1 MSRSN
6 SLGQQHGGWCTPPR
20 IFVEHQDEV
29 IPHPGSHTAS
39 STGRPE
45 RPNPTQK
52 AKPDVKISAW
62 RLAKIGKEEARLAA
76 SKARKASSVLRPVGP
91 AQDLKGLTES
101 EESYSSN
108 SSRQSSVSV
117 ESGLPHSMLRR
128 GGKEDI
134 KGSMSLSPY
143 KSELPRIKTG
153 READI
158 PISWSKR
165 LRLDTKSSG
174 SQSRTNFSTSLP
186 STQFNT
192 PLRPD
197 QLSRSTSSVI
207 TPVQDSNIPA
217 SSSQSQSAGPP
228 VGSPAQIGRPDLKRT
243 VGATTVSDG
252 YDASGGET
260 TDDMGQHAIKGKK
273 IRGGTKFS
281 PSDLKNP
288 AFFKSRGAS
297 RYGGSAASRAIQF
310 KGRGISTSVLSP
322 YEGGPSNWR
331 DPTMSSPSS
340 GSDGAKTATMA
351 DIGQYPRLRIPSL
364 TSEAALRPLPKDSSI
379 PRHSSGI
386 QPSGQVS
393 IFFSSPLM
401 PIGESAAGRRHQS
414 NRPDLPP
421 KPPVI
426 PRYSSLGTSFI
437 RPSSSQQVPHT
448 QPLPSGSGAHLK
460 EPSSSSSSSLPRPG
474 L

>member
-1 MSRSN
+1 MN
-6 SLGQQHGGWCTPPR
+6 GIILQ
-20 IFVEHQDEV
+20 ILQDEV

-52 AKPDVKISAW
+52 GKPDVKISAW
-62 RLAKIGKEEARLAA
+62 RLAKIGKEEARAAA

-174 SQSRTNFSTSLP
+174 SLSRTNFSTSVP

-197 QLSRSTSSVI
+197 QLSRSTSSAI
-207 TPVQDSNIPA
+207 TPVQEANPVQESNIPA
-217 SSSQSQSAGPP
+217 SSSQSQSAGPR
-228 VGSPAQIGRPDLKRT
+228 VGSPAQIGRPDLMRT

-260 TDDMGQHAIKGKK
+260 TDDMGRHAIKGKK
-273 IRGGTKFS
+273 IRRGTKFS

-340 GSDGAKTATMA
+340 GSDGGKTATMA
-351 DIGQYPRLRIPSL
+351 DTGQYPNLRIPSL
-364 TSEAALRPLPKDSSI
+364 ASGAALRPLPKDSSI

-386 QPSGQVS
+386 QLSGQVS

-401 PIGESAAGRRHQS
+401 PIGESAAGRRHQA

-437 RPSSSQQVPHT
+437 RSSSSQQVPHT
-448 QPLPSGSGAHLK
+448 QPLPSGSGAHSK
-460 EPSSSSSSSLPRPG
+460 EPSSSSSSLPRPG

>member
-1 MSRSN
+1 M
-6 SLGQQHGGWCTPPR
+6 LQ
-20 IFVEHQDEV
+20 ILQDEV

-52 AKPDVKISAW
+52 GKPDVKISAW

-91 AQDLKGLTES
+91 AAQDLKGLTES

-128 GGKEDI
+128 AGKEDI

-153 READI
+153 REPDI

-174 SQSRTNFSTSLP
+174 SLSRTNFSTSLP

-197 QLSRSTSSVI
+197 QLSRSTTSSAII

-228 VGSPAQIGRPDLKRT
+228 VGSPAQIGRPDLTRT

-260 TDDMGQHAIKGKK
+260 TDDMGRHAMKGKK
-273 IRGGTKFS
+273 IRAGTKFS

-340 GSDGAKTATMA
+340 GSDGGIAATMA
-351 DIGQYPRLRIPSL
+351 DSGQLYPRLRIPSL
-364 TSEAALRPLPKDSSI
+364 TSSGAALRPLPKDSSI
-379 PRHSSGI
+379 PRHSSSM

-401 PIGESAAGRRHQS
+401 PIGESAAGRRHHQS
-414 NRPDLPP
+414 YRPDLPP

-426 PRYSSLGTSFI
+426 PRYSSLGTNFI
-437 RPSSSQQVPHT
+437 RPSSSSQQVPHT
-448 QPLPSGSGAHLK
+448 QPLPSGSGAHSK
-460 EPSSSSSSSLPRPG
+460 EPNSSSSSSLPRPG

>member
-1 MSRSN
+1 MGSF
-6 SLGQQHGGWCTPPR
+6 LQ
-20 IFVEHQDEV
+20 ILQDEV
-29 IPHPGSHTAS
+29 IPHPDSRTTS
-39 STGRPE
+39 STGRP
-45 RPNPTQK
+45 NPAQK
-52 AKPDVKISAW
+52 GKHDVRISAW
-62 RLAKIGKEEARLAA
+62 RLAKMGKEEAVLAA

-91 AQDLKGLTES
+91 AQGLKGLTES

-117 ESGLPHSMLRR
+117 ESGLPHSILRR

-153 READI
+153 READT
-158 PISWSKR
+158 PLSWSKR

-174 SQSRTNFSTSLP
+174 SLSRTNLSTSVP

-197 QLSRSTSSVI
+197 QLSRSASSGLI
-207 TPVQDSNIPA
+207 TPVQDSSIPA
-217 SSSQSQSAGPP
+217 SSQPQPAGPAA
-228 VGSPAQIGRPDLKRT
+228 GSPALLGRPDLTRAG
-243 VGATTVSDG
+243 GATVISDG

-260 TDDMGQHAIKGKK
+260 TDDMGRRAIKGKK
-273 IRGGTKFS
+273 IRGGTRFS

-288 AFFKSRGAS
+288 VFFKSRGTS
-297 RYGGSAASRAIQF
+297 RYGGGAASRAIQF

-322 YEGGPSNWR
+322 YEGGPSTWR
-331 DPTMSSPSS
+331 DPVTSSPSS
-340 GSDGAKTATMA
+340 GSDGGKTATVA
-351 DIGQYPRLRIPSL
+351 DTGQYPKLRIPSL
-364 TSEAALRPLPKDSSI
+364 ASRAALHPDSSSM
-379 PRHSSGI
+379 PRHSSSM
-386 QPSGQVS
+386 QLRGQVS

-401 PIGESAAGRRHQS
+401 PIGESAAGRRQQTS
-414 NRPDLPP
+414 TPDVAP

-426 PRYSSLGTSFI
+426 PRYSSLGTGFI
-437 RPSSSQQVPHT
+437 RPPPSQPVPHT
-448 QPLPSGSGAHLK
+448 QPLPSGSGQQSK
-460 EPSSSSSSSLPRPG
+460 EPSTSSSSLPRPG